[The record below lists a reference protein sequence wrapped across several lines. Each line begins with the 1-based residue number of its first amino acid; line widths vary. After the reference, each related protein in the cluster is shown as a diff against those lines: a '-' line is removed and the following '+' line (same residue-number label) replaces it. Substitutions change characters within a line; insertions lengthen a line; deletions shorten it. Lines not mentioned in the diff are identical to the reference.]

1 MILDTGNYYAEL
13 REDGTYVKHHCR
25 FVQQG
30 DITLRVELDPVTNKQ
45 TGASVVIPKVLYTVD
60 AVTGEF
66 GGEQRGFVLDHE
78 LGMMTPPAGKRYLR
92 LADSAMPADFKQADV
107 IAYTHDGTR
116 FVPLPAAEL
125 AKRIEVKQS
134 AKS

>member
-45 TGASVVIPKVLYTVD
+45 TGASAVIPKVLYTID

-78 LGMMTPPAGKRYLR
+78 LGVMTPPSGKRYFRHSQRDCSERGVVLDDR
-92 LADSAMPADFKQADV
+92 AM
-107 IAYTHDGTR
+107 
-116 FVPLPAAEL
+116 
-125 AKRIEVKQS
+125 
-134 AKS
+134 